1 MLGDRFFVGVY
12 FCERPIPGM
21 IDNGN
26 MSVGATDIEIPIETL
41 KEQSFLLKLV
51 EAIFQ
56 LPFCLLLSP
65 TCQAAV
71 PFGTPMQAL
80 HSVSGRRM
88 YLMKGSWNLLLCL
101 SS

>member
-1 MLGDRFFVGVY
+1 
-12 FCERPIPGM
+12 M

-26 MSVGATDIEIPIETL
+26 NVVGATVIEIPIETL
-41 KEQSFLLKLV
+41 KIQSFLLKLV

-56 LPFCLLLSP
+56 LPFCSLISP
-65 TCQAAV
+65 TYQAAV

-80 HSVSGRRM
+80 HSVAGVRIYLRKGRCNM
-88 YLMKGSWNLLLCL
+88 LPCP